1 MIPNSALSFSGGL
14 VSQGLLR
21 IGLHESVLLRL
32 RVAAIFMLPL
42 LAWLPLLLLSTI
54 DGKLLP
60 GSVATPFLL
69 DLSAHIRLLVA
80 LPLFVLAARVGEARI
95 LPTLQQFLARRIV
108 LGASVAKFEAA
119 IASAFRL
126 GDSIVADLLIIAII
140 YFFDTLVARRTYV
153 ANDVSTWYAASAAQG
168 SHLNP
173 AGICYAYF
181 SLPIFQF
188 VLLRWYLRLFIWAR
202 FLGQVSRL
210 KLNLVPTHPDRVG
223 GLGFL
228 IMGTQ
233 VFALFAM
240 AHGALLAGW
249 LSTRVV
255 IAKASL
261 TEFKGE
267 IVAIVAFVLFLT
279 IAPLT
284 VFARPLNRAK
294 RRGVIEYGAL
304 AARYANEFRDKWIV
318 PEADPK
324 EPLVGSADIQ
334 SLADMAGSYEIV
346 QTMRNVPITAQMIV
360 GFAAAA
366 LLPVAPLVL
375 TLMPLSEI
383 LKKVAGIL
391 F

>member
-1 MIPNSALSFSGGL
+1 MIPNSVLPFSGGL
-14 VSQGLLR
+14 VSRGLQR
-21 IGLHESVLLRL
+21 IGVRDPTLLRL
-32 RVAAIFMLPL
+32 RVAAILILPL
-42 LAWLPLLLLSTI
+42 LAWLPLLLLSAI

-60 GSVATPFLL
+60 GSVGTPFLL

-80 LPLFVLAARVGEARI
+80 LPLFILAARVGEARI
-95 LPTLQQFLARRIV
+95 LPTLQQFLVRRIV
-108 LGASVAKFEAA
+108 SETSVPRFEAA
-119 IASAFRL
+119 VASAFRL
-126 GDSIVADLLIIAII
+126 GDSIAADLLIIAII

-153 ANDVSTWYAASAAQG
+153 ANDVSTWYAAAAAAG
-168 SHLNP
+168 SHLNA

-188 VLLRWYLRLFIWAR
+188 VLLRWYFRLFIWGR
-202 FLGQVSRL
+202 LLGQVSRL

-228 IMGTQ
+228 VMGTQ

-294 RRGVIEYGAL
+294 RRGIIEYGAL
-304 AARYANEFRDKWIV
+304 ASRYANEFRDKWIV
-318 PEADPK
+318 PETDYK

-346 QTMRNVPITAQMIV
+346 QTMRNVPITPQMIV
-360 GFAAAA
+360 GFALAA

>member
-1 MIPNSALSFSGGL
+1 MIPNSVLPFTGGL
-14 VSQGLLR
+14 VSRGLQR
-21 IGLHESVLLRL
+21 VGVHGPTLLRL
-32 RVAAIFMLPL
+32 RVAAILILPL

-60 GSVATPFLL
+60 GSVGTPFLL

-95 LPTLQQFLARRIV
+95 LPTLQQFLVRRLV
-108 LGASVAKFEAA
+108 PEKLVPRFEAA
-119 IASAFRL
+119 VASAFRL
-126 GDSIVADLLIIAII
+126 GDSVIADLLIIAII
-140 YFFDTLVARRTYV
+140 YFVDTLVARRTSV
-153 ANDVSTWYAASAAQG
+153 SNDVATWYAASVAQG
-168 SHLNP
+168 AHLTP

-188 VLLRWYLRLFIWAR
+188 VLLRWYFRLFIWGR
-202 FLGQVSRL
+202 LLGRVSRL
-210 KLNLVPTHPDRVG
+210 NLNLVSTHPDRVG

-228 IMGTQ
+228 TMGTQ
-233 VFALFAM
+233 AFVVFAM

-267 IVAIVAFVLFLT
+267 IVAIVVFVLCLT

-284 VFARPLNRAK
+284 VFARSLIRAK
-294 RRGVIEYGAL
+294 RRGIIEYGAL
-304 AARYANEFRDKWIV
+304 AARYANEFHDKWIV
-318 PEADPK
+318 PEADAK

-346 QTMRNVPITAQMIV
+346 QTMRSVPISAQMILA
-360 GFAAAA
+360 FAGAA
-366 LLPVAPLVL
+366 LLPVGPLLL

>member
-1 MIPNSALSFSGGL
+1 MRVIPNSVLPFSGGL
-14 VSQGLLR
+14 VSRLFRRFGVDDPKLQ
-21 IGLHESVLLRL
+21 LRL
-32 RVAAIFMLPL
+32 RVAAIFILPV
-42 LAWLPLLLLSTI
+42 LAWLPLFVLSTV

-60 GSVATPFLL
+60 GSVGTPFLL

-95 LPTLQQFLARRIV
+95 LPMLQQFLARRLV
-108 LGASVAKFEAA
+108 PEKSVPRFEAA
-119 IASAFRL
+119 VASTFRL
-126 GDSIVADLLIIAII
+126 GDSIVADVLILAII
-140 YFFDTLVARRTYV
+140 YFVDTLVARHT
-153 ANDVSTWYAASAAQG
+153 NDAATWYAASAAQG
-168 SHLNP
+168 SHLTP

-188 VLLRWYLRLFIWAR
+188 VLLRWYFRLFIWGR
-202 FLGQVSRL
+202 FLGQVARL

-228 IMGTQ
+228 TMSAQPFT
-233 VFALFAM
+233 LFAM

-255 IAKASL
+255 VAKASL

-267 IVAIVAFVLFLT
+267 IVAIVLFVVCLT

-284 VFARPLNRAK
+284 VFARSLTRAK
-294 RRGVIEYGAL
+294 RRGIIEYGAL
-304 AARYANEFRDKWIV
+304 AARYANDFHDKWIV
-318 PEADPK
+318 PEADYK
-324 EPLVGSADIQ
+324 EPLVGTADIQ

-346 QTMRNVPITAQMIV
+346 QTMRSVPITAQTIV
-360 GFAAAA
+360 GFAVAT
-366 LLPVAPLVL
+366 LLPVAPLLL

-383 LKKVAGIL
+383 LKKLAGIL

>member
-1 MIPNSALSFSGGL
+1 VIPNSALPFSGGL

-21 IGLHESVLLRL
+21 IGVHDSVLLRL
-32 RVAAIFMLPL
+32 RVAAIFILPL
-42 LAWLPLLLLSTI
+42 LAWLPLLVLSTL

-60 GSVATPFLL
+60 GTVGTPFLL

-95 LPTLQQFLARRIV
+95 LPTVQQFLARRIV
-108 LGASVAKFEAA
+108 PEALIPRFEAA
-119 IASAFRL
+119 VASAFRL
-126 GDSIVADLLIIAII
+126 GDSVAVDLLILAII
-140 YFFDTLVARRTYV
+140 YLFDTLVARRTYV
-153 ANDVSTWYAASAAQG
+153 ANDVSTWYAAAAAHG

-188 VLLRWYLRLFIWAR
+188 VLLRWYFRLFIWAR
-202 FLGQVSRL
+202 FLTQVSRL

-284 VFARPLNRAK
+284 AFARPLNRAK
-294 RRGVIEYGAL
+294 RRGVMEYGAL

-318 PEADPK
+318 PEADYK

-346 QTMRNVPITAQMIV
+346 ETMRNVPITAQMIL
-360 GFAAAA
+360 GFAVAT